1 MQRRVAH
8 FLKENGIK
16 TQYTGISMLNPTQKY
31 TIVQLFENVPE
42 GARFSASNWP
52 LHATIAD
59 TFATDWDVSTMIEKL
74 TQLLSSHAP
83 TTSVVEDDRFFGNQ
97 GQVQV
102 ALLRKTDDLVKLH
115 RDVIELLEQ
124 GGWKPND
131 PQFAKEGFLPHST
144 VQKHV
149 RLNKG
154 DEVTFNTLTIIDMF
168 PDEDP
173 YQRRVIKTI
182 YVGDLA

>member
-1 MQRRVAH
+1 MSE
-8 FLKENGIK
+8 F
-16 TQYTGISMLNPTQKY
+16 TQKY
-31 TIVQLFENVPE
+31 TIIQLFEDMPE
-42 GARFSASNWP
+42 GAQFSASNWP

-59 TFATDWDVSTMIEKL
+59 TFAIDWDVPTMIEKL
-74 TQLLSSHAP
+74 TELLSSHTPA
-83 TTSVVEDDRFFGNQ
+83 TSVVEDDRFFGDE

-115 RDVIELLEQ
+115 HDVIELLEQ

-144 VQKHV
+144 VQKHT

-154 DEVTFNTLTIIDMF
+154 NKVIFDTLTIIDMF
-168 PDEDP
+168 PSGDP
-173 YQRRVIKTI
+173 YQRKVIKTI
-182 YVGDLA
+182 KIGLK

>member
-1 MQRRVAH
+1 MKN
-8 FLKENGIK
+8 F
-16 TQYTGISMLNPTQKY
+16 TQKY
-31 TIVQLFENVPE
+31 TIIQLFEDVPD
-42 GARFSASNWP
+42 GAQFSASGWP

-59 TFATDWDVSTMIEKL
+59 TFAIDWDVPTMIDKL
-74 TQLLSSHAP
+74 THLLNFHAP
-83 TTSVVEDDRFFGNQ
+83 ATSVVEDDRFFGDQ

-115 RDVIELLEQ
+115 YDVIECLTQ

-144 VQKHV
+144 VQKHA

-154 DEVTFNTLTIIDMF
+154 DEVTFNALTIIDMF
-168 PDEDP
+168 PDENP
-173 YQRRVIKTI
+173 YQRKVIKTI
-182 YVGDLA
+182 KLAALNSLS